1 MKILVV
7 ARYHHYTPW
16 NYYHRAAA
24 RLGMSAIAV
33 GPGHELESL
42 DAAVAEHPDAELVL
56 VMTSG
61 YFPDLASARARGMV
75 CAYHVL
81 NTEIQLANHLRYA
94 PGADLVLCPQRSF
107 LAPIRA
113 ANPRTVWHPYGADV
127 RRFRPFPDVARE
139 VDVTFVGN
147 VEAPVYARRR
157 ELLRLLGERYRCR
170 FVNGVFF
177 EDAARVYASGR
188 VIWNESLDAEVNMRT
203 FEALACGGV
212 LVTNRTH
219 DTGLTELFPDGE
231 CLLTYG
237 DADELVEVI
246 DRVLAD
252 PAHAHAIARRG
263 RERVLAAHTW
273 EHRLEAIVA
282 LAGREAVSKGT

>member
-1 MKILVV
+1 MKVLVV
-7 ARYHHYTPW
+7 SRHNHYTPW
-16 NYYHRAAA
+16 NYYHRAAG
-24 RLGMSAIAV
+24 RLGMSAVAV
-33 GPGHELESL
+33 GPGHALESL
-42 DAAVAEHPDAELVL
+42 DDAVDRHPDAGLVL

-61 YFPDLASARARGMV
+61 YFPDLGPARARGMV

-107 LAPIRA
+107 LAPLRA
-113 ANPRTVWHPYGADV
+113 ANPRTVWLPYGADV
-127 RRFRPFPDVARE
+127 SRFRPFPDVAPD

-147 VEAPVYARRR
+147 VAAPVYARRR
-157 ELLRLLGERYRCR
+157 ELLRLLGDRYRCR
-170 FVNGVFF
+170 FVNGVYF

-188 VIWNESLDAEVNMRT
+188 VVWNESLDAEVNMRT

-231 CLLTYG
+231 ALLTYG
-237 DADELVEVI
+237 DTDELMRVI
-246 DRVLAD
+246 DHVLAN
-252 PAHAHAIARRG
+252 PAEAGAIARRG
-263 RERVLAAHTW
+263 RERILAAHTW
-273 EHRLEAIVA
+273 EHRLETIVT
-282 LAGREAVSKGT
+282 LAGREVIAPAR